1 MTRKIQ
7 KEIKFEKR
15 FTFDEPRLIRLC
27 FFSLDKPVGSRKTC
41 YCQCIAMSLF
51 EAMSAVRSKYGE
63 NITMNSWGSMLLSK
77 SDTSVHYGGGEILE
91 SKYDKEYEDVLSR
104 IHPHI

>member
-1 MTRKIQ
+1 
-7 KEIKFEKR
+7 
-15 FTFDEPRLIRLC
+15 
-27 FFSLDKPVGSRKTC
+27 
-41 YCQCIAMSLF
+41 MSV
-51 EAMSAVRSKYGE
+51 VRSKYGE